1 MRYKRNYNNLFDS
14 ICMTIFFFICIVFY
28 FVVLWFGVINSNE
41 GTNPTVL
48 LIISTILFGGM
59 VTITT
64 FLIIKYCYEY
74 WFFLDD
80 TIFSKKLFLR
90 RIEIK
95 LAEIEKVEKKIVPA
109 LVLGNYKSD
118 AYIIYANGRK
128 ILILIGGRKKY
139 PELEYKLTKFINY

>member
-14 ICMTIFFFICIVFY
+14 ICMTILYFICIAIY

-41 GTNPTVL
+41 GTNPTAL
-48 LIISTILFGGM
+48 LIISTIFFGSM
-59 VTITT
+59 ITITT

-80 TIFSKKLFLR
+80 TIISKKLFSKR
-90 RIEIK
+90 TEIR

-109 LVLGNYKSD
+109 LVLGTYKSD
-118 AYIIYANGRK
+118 AYIIFANGRK

-139 PELEYKLTKFINY
+139 PELDYELTKFINH